1 MKIISRATTVF
12 LLLCTSGIADAV
24 PHVTQTQ
31 LSEKVRLMPD
41 GLYKADVIKRLGK
54 PSHAY
59 IPRDFREQHV
69 DGDESLAY
77 ILVWENSPCSSVEI
91 SFDHSGKVTGSDGG
105 VMCEGQ
111 QSKPKAK
118 YSCAIASRASYCR

>member
-1 MKIISRATTVF
+1 MNKATTVF
-12 LLLCTSGIADAV
+12 LLVCVSGIADAV
-24 PHVTQTQ
+24 PRITQTQ

-41 GLYKADVIKRLGK
+41 GLYKSDVIKRLGK

-59 IPRDFREQHV
+59 TPRDFKEQNV
-69 DGDESLAY
+69 DGDKNLAY

-91 SFDHSGKVTGSDGG
+91 WFDHRGRVTGSDGG

-118 YSCAIASRASYCR
+118 YSCTIASRASYCR

>member
-1 MKIISRATTVF
+1 MKIMNRAITVF
-12 LLLCTSGIADAV
+12 LLLCVSGIADAV
-24 PHVTQTQ
+24 PHATQTQ

-41 GLYKADVIKRLGK
+41 GLYKPDVIKRLGK

-59 IPRDFREQHV
+59 IPRDFKEQHV
-69 DGDESLAY
+69 DGDENLAY
-77 ILVWENSPCSSVEI
+77 ILVWENSPCSSVEV
-91 SFDHSGKVTGSDGG
+91 SFDHRGRVTGSDGG

-118 YSCAIASRASYCR
+118 YSCTIASRASYCR